1 MELKWLNNVP
11 PLKFD
16 IWGCMLDDGYTKMK
30 REWGTTSI
38 EGTESPRHISLSEAI
53 KEEKIKNEWTFPFQG
68 GLLSQDY
75 FHLTVEG
82 GGSGYE
88 MEISIHF

>member
-1 MELKWLNNVP
+1 M
-11 PLKFD
+11 D
-16 IWGCMLDDGYTKMK
+16 HGYTK
-30 REWGTTSI
+30 RIVLILGLLGTKSI

>member
-1 MELKWLNNVP
+1 
-11 PLKFD
+11 
-16 IWGCMLDDGYTKMK
+16 MLDDGYTKMK
-30 REWGTTSI
+30 REWGTISI

-68 GLLSQDY
+68 GLGSQDY

-82 GGSGYE
+82 RGSGYE